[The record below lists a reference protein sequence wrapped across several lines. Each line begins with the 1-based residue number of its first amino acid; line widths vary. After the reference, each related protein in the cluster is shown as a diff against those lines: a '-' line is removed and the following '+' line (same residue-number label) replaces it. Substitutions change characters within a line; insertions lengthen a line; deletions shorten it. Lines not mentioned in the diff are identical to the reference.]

1 MSHFFRNLLSGIRI
15 RIQRAFYRPLAIF
28 DISWLQEKILKHRRD
43 QQVKHHV
50 YQKKYTIAFRDA
62 EEFLLSADELFVKEF
77 YKFRAE
83 NEKPRIIDCGSY
95 IGTSILF
102 FKTQYPSAIVTGFE
116 PDENNYSLLKSNLD
130 SWNFKETDVVRA
142 AVWVENGSIQFNS
155 AGGMSGSVQ
164 LEESKLGAA
173 PQNTVPCI
181 RLKDFLTEPID
192 FLKLDI
198 EGAEYA
204 VVKDCA
210 SQLSNVRNLFV
221 EYHGYYREMHKLNEI
236 LGILLDNGFKYY
248 IKEGLSLHERPFLEA
263 DASGN
268 FDLLLNIFSFR

>member
-1 MSHFFRNLLSGIRI
+1 MSHFIINLLTGIRK
-15 RIQRAFYRPLAIF
+15 RIQRAFYRPLALF
-28 DISWLQEKILKHRRD
+28 DIGWLEEKTLKHKRD
-43 QQVKHHV
+43 QRIKHHL
-50 YQKKYTIAFRDA
+50 YHKKYPIAFRDA
-62 EEFLLSADELFVKEF
+62 EEFLLSVNELFVKEF
-77 YKFRAE
+77 YKFRSV

-116 PDENNYSLLKSNLD
+116 PDKNNYSLLKSNLD
-130 SWNFKETDVVRA
+130 SWNFKDTNVVCA

-155 AGGMSGSVQ
+155 AGGMSGSVH
-164 LEESKLGAA
+164 LEESKVDATHDA
-173 PQNTVPCI
+173 VPCI
-181 RLKDFLTEPID
+181 RLKDLLTEPID

-204 VVKDCA
+204 VLKDCE
-210 SQLSNVRNLFV
+210 SQLTNVRNLFV

-248 IKEGLSLHERPFLEA
+248 IKEGLSLHERPFIEA
-263 DASGN
+263 DATGN